1 MILDCTHIP
10 TGPSNTAMEYLCK
23 SVEEH
28 GLFHPHPTDR
38 LMAAMEDASTWWVTH
53 ALQGIKVLA
62 IQAFG
67 LGDADSLRGL
77 LKKADPEHVGPKCR
91 QLERKLATT
100 EPGTLS
106 LPEYLDVLD
115 CWLWKYLPPAVS
127 TAHAH
132 RQAMQQYLAGWARQV
147 ETPKS
152 ADQARA
158 IVEAL
163 PTTVGEASPQYPL
176 TSLDRARIQVA
187 QASAARYVQRLTAQT
202 RAALQDVIINAERR
216 RIAHAHDRYDLRPL
230 EQQLR
235 DSFGDLNRD
244 WRRIAVTET
253 AINANDAYLSR
264 FQPGAQVKWL
274 IHPGACVY
282 CESQKNK
289 VFTVVAPDHPRKDP
303 YTMVWVGKFAENVGR
318 ALAKRKRLESGEL
331 TDRSLDELVVP
342 VIPAHPGCRCLYVP
356 A

>member
-23 SVEEH
+23 SVEES

-38 LMAAMEDASTWWVTH
+38 LMAAMEDASTTWMTQ
-53 ALQGIKVLA
+53 ALHGIQVLA
-62 IQAFG
+62 LQAFG
-67 LGDADSLRGL
+67 LGGAESLQGL
-77 LKKADPEHVGPKCR
+77 LTKATADEWGPKCQR
-91 QLERKLATT
+91 LERKLATT

-106 LPEYLDVLD
+106 LDEYLAVLD
-115 CWLWKYLPPAVS
+115 CWLWKYLPPTVS
-127 TAHAH
+127 SHQAH
-132 RQAMQQYLAGWARQV
+132 RQAMQQYLAGWAQHA
-147 ETPKS
+147 ESPKT
-152 ADQARA
+152 AEHARS
-158 IVEAL
+158 IVDAL
-163 PTTVGEASPQYPL
+163 PTTLDDAGRHYPL
-176 TSLDRARIQVA
+176 THFDRDRIRVA
-187 QASAARYVQRLTAQT
+187 QASAARHVQRLTAHT

-216 RIAHAHDRYDLRPL
+216 RIAHAQDRYDLRPL

-253 AINANDAYLSR
+253 SINANDAYLAR
-264 FQPGAQVKWL
+264 FTPGEKVRWL

-318 ALAKRKRLESGEL
+318 SLAKRKRLESGEL
-331 TDRSLDELVVP
+331 TDRGPDELVVP